1 MRAALVIALKDLR
14 QRIRNRTAIIV
25 AVVAPFGLAA
35 IFSLLLGGVSGTDLD
50 LRYAIADLDRSEISA
65 ALREGPLTGV
75 EEAGIAEVSA
85 VDDADAARAAVDD
98 GEADAAVIVPEGFAE
113 AVTAGERGSDIE
125 IEIIGATDAGFATG
139 ILESLVSSYLAEI
152 DGIRLSVATA
162 AGTGAVAPVDIP
174 ALVERASA
182 TEAPIGLA
190 DETVE
195 SRRMGQ
201 TTYFAASMAIF
212 FLFFT
217 AQFGVLSL
225 LAERREGTLPRL
237 VAAPIRP
244 WSIVLGKAL
253 GTFALGFGAMAVLA
267 VASTLLIGADWGS
280 PIGAVLLITAAVIA
294 AMGITAF
301 ITTLARTEEQAGG
314 WNSIVAITL
323 AILGGSF
330 FDVTQGPAIL
340 RQISHVTPHAWF
352 LEGISTLNAASAT
365 LVDIALPLT
374 ALLGIGLVTGAIG
387 MARARGLV
395 MGR

>member
-14 QRIRNRTAIIV
+14 QRIRDRTAIVV

-35 IFSLLLGGVSGTDLD
+35 IFSMLLGGVSGPELD
-50 LRYAIADLDRSEISA
+50 LRYAVADLDGSELSA
-65 ALREGPLTGV
+65 ALREGPLAGV
-75 EEAGIAEVSA
+75 EEAGIAEVTDLA
-85 VDDADAARAAVDD
+85 DADAARSTVDAGD
-98 GEADAAVIVPEGFAE
+98 ADAAVIVPAGFAA
-113 AVTAGERGSDIE
+113 AVSAGDGAAIQ
-125 IEIIGATDAGFATG
+125 IVGATDAGFATG
-139 ILESLVSSYLAEI
+139 ILESLVTSYLAEL

-162 AGTGAVAPVDIP
+162 LETGAVEPADVP

-182 TEAPIGLA
+182 TEPPIGLT
-190 DETVE
+190 DVEVE
-195 SRRMGQ
+195 SRRMTQ

-253 GTFALGFGAMAVLA
+253 GSFALGLGAMGVLA
-267 VASTLLIGADWGS
+267 VASTLLIGADWGN
-280 PIGAVLLITAAVIA
+280 PVGAALLIVAAVVA
-294 AMGITAF
+294 AMGITAL
-301 ITTLARTEEQAGG
+301 IATLARTEEQAGG
-314 WNSIVAITL
+314 WNGIVAVTL

-330 FDVTQGPAIL
+330 FDLTQGPEIL
-340 RQISHVTPHAWF
+340 RQVSRITPHAWF
-352 LEGISTLNAASAT
+352 LEGIATLNAASAS
-365 LVDIALPLT
+365 LVDIALPLA

-387 MARARGLV
+387 MARASGRV

>member
-14 QRIRNRTAIIV
+14 QRVRNRTAIVV
-25 AVVAPFGLAA
+25 ALVAPFGLAA
-35 IFSLLLGGVSGTDLD
+35 IFSLLLGGVSGTELD

-65 ALREGPLTGV
+65 ALREGPLTGI
-75 EEAGIAEVSA
+75 EEAGIAEVREVA
-85 VDDADAARAAVDD
+85 GADAARAAVDD
-98 GEADAAVIVPEGFAE
+98 GEADAAVVVPEGFGE
-113 AVTAGERGSDIE
+113 AVTAGERGGDVE

-139 ILESLVSSYLAEI
+139 ILESLVSSYLAELE
-152 DGIRLSVATA
+152 GIRLSVVT
-162 AGTGAVAPVDIP
+162 VASRVPPSDP
-174 ALVERASA
+174 SALVARASA
-182 TEAPIGLA
+182 AEAPINLA
-190 DETVE
+190 DIEVE
-195 SRRMGQ
+195 SRQMGQ

-253 GTFALGFGAMAVLA
+253 GTFALGFGAMVVLA

-340 RQISHVTPHAWF
+340 RQLSRVTPHAWF
-352 LEGISTLNAASAT
+352 LEGIATLNAASAT
-365 LVDIALPLT
+365 LVDIALPLA

-387 MARARGLV
+387 MVRAGGLV

>member
-14 QRIRNRTAIIV
+14 QRVRNRTAIVV
-25 AVVAPFGLAA
+25 AVIAPFGLAA

-50 LRYAIADLDRSEISA
+50 LHYAIADLDGSEISA
-65 ALREGPLTGV
+65 ALRDGPLTGI
-75 EEAGIAEVSA
+75 EEAGIAEVSE
-85 VDDADAARAAVDD
+85 VDDADAARAAVED
-98 GEADAAVIVPEGFAE
+98 GDADAAVIVPEGFAQAITSGG
-113 AVTAGERGSDIE
+113 AVEL
-125 IEIIGATDAGFATG
+125 EIIGDTDAGFATG
-139 ILESLVSSYLAEI
+139 ILDSLVSSYLAEL

-162 AGTGAVAPVDIP
+162 AGTGVSPADIP
-174 ALVERASA
+174 ELVERASA
-182 TEAPIGLA
+182 TRDPIDIA
-190 DETVE
+190 DVAVE

-253 GTFALGFGAMAVLA
+253 GTFALGFGAMVVLA
-267 VASTLLIGADWGS
+267 AASTLLIGADWGS
-280 PIGAVLLITAAVIA
+280 PIGVVLLISAAVFA

-301 ITTLARTEEQAGG
+301 IATLARTEEQAGG
-314 WNSIVAITL
+314 WNAIVAVTL

-330 FDVTQGPAIL
+330 FDLTQGPEIL
-340 RQISHVTPHAWF
+340 RQVSRVTPHAWF
-352 LEGISTLNAASAT
+352 LEGVATLNAASAT
-365 LVDIALPLT
+365 LVDIALPLA

-387 MARARGLV
+387 LARARGLV

>member
-14 QRIRNRTAIIV
+14 QRIRDRTAIVV

-35 IFSLLLGGVSGTDLD
+35 IFSMLLGGVSGPELD
-50 LRYAIADLDRSEISA
+50 LRYAVADLDGSELSA
-65 ALREGPLTGV
+65 ALREGPLAGV
-75 EEAGIAEVSA
+75 EEAGIAEVTDLA
-85 VDDADAARAAVDD
+85 DADAARSTVDAGD
-98 GEADAAVIVPEGFAE
+98 ADAAVIVPAGFAA
-113 AVTAGERGSDIE
+113 AVSAGDGAAIQ
-125 IEIIGATDAGFATG
+125 IVGATDAGFATG
-139 ILESLVSSYLAEI
+139 ILESLVTSYLAEL

-162 AGTGAVAPVDIP
+162 LATGAVEPADVP

-182 TEAPIGLA
+182 TEPPIGLT
-190 DETVE
+190 DVEVE
-195 SRRMGQ
+195 SRRMTQ

-253 GTFALGFGAMAVLA
+253 GSFALGLGAMGVLA
-267 VASTLLIGADWGS
+267 VASTLLIGADWGN
-280 PIGAVLLITAAVIA
+280 PVGAALLIVAAVVA
-294 AMGITAF
+294 AMGITAL
-301 ITTLARTEEQAGG
+301 IATLARTEEQAGG
-314 WNSIVAITL
+314 WNGIVAVTL

-330 FDVTQGPAIL
+330 FDLTQGPEIL
-340 RQISHVTPHAWF
+340 RQVSRITPHAWF
-352 LEGISTLNAASAT
+352 LEGIATLTAASAS
-365 LVDIALPLT
+365 LVDIALPLA

-387 MARARGLV
+387 MARASGLV

>member
-14 QRIRNRTAIIV
+14 QRVRNRTAIVV
-25 AVVAPFGLAA
+25 ALVAPFGLAA
-35 IFSLLLGGVSGTDLD
+35 IFSLLLGGVSGTELD
-50 LRYAIADLDRSEISA
+50 LRYAIADLDRSEISDA
-65 ALREGPLTGV
+65 FREGPLTGI
-75 EEAGIAEVSA
+75 EEAGIAEVREVA
-85 VDDADAARAAVDD
+85 DADAARAAVDD
-98 GEADAAVIVPEGFAE
+98 GEADAAVVVPEGFGE
-113 AVTAGERGSDIE
+113 AVTAGERGGDVE

-139 ILESLVSSYLAEI
+139 ILESLVSSYLAELE
-152 DGIRLSVATA
+152 GIRLSVVT
-162 AGTGAVAPVDIP
+162 VASRVPPSDP
-174 ALVERASA
+174 SALVARASA
-182 TEAPIGLA
+182 AEAPINLA
-190 DETVE
+190 DIEVE
-195 SRRMGQ
+195 SRQMGQ

-253 GTFALGFGAMAVLA
+253 GTFALGFGAMVVLA

-340 RQISHVTPHAWF
+340 RQLSRVTPHAWF
-352 LEGISTLNAASAT
+352 LEGIATLNAASAT
-365 LVDIALPLT
+365 LVDIALPLA

-387 MARARGLV
+387 MVRAGGLV

>member
-14 QRIRNRTAIIV
+14 QRVRNRTAIVV
-25 AVVAPFGLAA
+25 ALVAPFGLAA
-35 IFSLLLGGVSGTDLD
+35 IFSLLLGGVSGTELD

-65 ALREGPLTGV
+65 ALREGPLTGI
-75 EEAGIAEVSA
+75 EEAGIAEVREVA
-85 VDDADAARAAVDD
+85 DADAARAAVDD
-98 GEADAAVIVPEGFAE
+98 GEADAAVVVPEGFGE
-113 AVTAGERGSDIE
+113 AVTAGERGGDVV

-139 ILESLVSSYLAEI
+139 ILESLVSSYLAELE
-152 DGIRLSVATA
+152 GIRLSVVT
-162 AGTGAVAPVDIP
+162 VASRVPPSDP
-174 ALVERASA
+174 SALVARASA
-182 TEAPIGLA
+182 AEAPINLA
-190 DETVE
+190 DIEVE
-195 SRRMGQ
+195 SRQMGQ

-253 GTFALGFGAMAVLA
+253 GTFALGFGAMVVLA

-340 RQISHVTPHAWF
+340 RQLSRVTPHAWF
-352 LEGISTLNAASAT
+352 LEGIATLNAASAT
-365 LVDIALPLT
+365 LVDIALPLA

-387 MARARGLV
+387 MVRAGGLV

>member
-14 QRIRNRTAIIV
+14 QRVRNRTAIVV
-25 AVVAPFGLAA
+25 ALVAPFGLAA
-35 IFSLLLGGVSGTDLD
+35 IFSLLLGGVSGTELD

-65 ALREGPLTGV
+65 ALREGPLTGI
-75 EEAGIAEVSA
+75 EEAGIAEVREVA
-85 VDDADAARAAVDD
+85 DADAARAAVDD
-98 GEADAAVIVPEGFAE
+98 GEADAAVVVPEGFGE
-113 AVTAGERGSDIE
+113 AVTAGERGGDVE

-139 ILESLVSSYLAEI
+139 ILESLVSSYLAELE
-152 DGIRLSVATA
+152 GIRLSVVT
-162 AGTGAVAPVDIP
+162 VASRVPPSDP
-174 ALVERASA
+174 SALVARASA
-182 TEAPIGLA
+182 AEAPINLA
-190 DETVE
+190 DIEVE
-195 SRRMGQ
+195 SRQMGQ

-253 GTFALGFGAMAVLA
+253 GTFALGFGAMVVLA

-340 RQISHVTPHAWF
+340 RQLSRVTPHAWF
-352 LEGISTLNAASAT
+352 LEGIATLNAASAT
-365 LVDIALPLT
+365 LVDIALPLA

-387 MARARGLV
+387 MVRAGGLV

>member
-14 QRIRNRTAIIV
+14 QRVRNRTAIVV

-35 IFSLLLGGVSGTDLD
+35 IFSLLLGGVSGTDLE
-50 LRYAIADLDRSEISA
+50 LRYAIADLDRSAISA
-65 ALREGPLTGV
+65 ALREGPLAGV
-75 EEAGIAEVSA
+75 EEAGIAEVTEVA
-85 VDDADAARAAVDD
+85 DADAARAAVDE
-98 GEADAAVIVPEGFAE
+98 GEADAAVVVPAGFAE
-113 AVTAGERGSDIE
+113 AVTAGARGSGVE
-125 IEIIGATDAGFATG
+125 IEIIGATDAGFSTG

-152 DGIRLSVATA
+152 DAVRLSVVTVA
-162 AGTGAVAPVDIP
+162 ARVPPADPA

-182 TEAPIGLA
+182 TETPIGLS
-190 DETVE
+190 DVTVE
-195 SRRMGQ
+195 SRRMSQ

-253 GTFALGFGAMAVLA
+253 GTFALGFGAMVVLA
-267 VASTLLIGADWGS
+267 VASTLLIGADWGN
-280 PIGAVLLITAAVIA
+280 PIGAVLLITAAVVA

-301 ITTLARTEEQAGG
+301 IATLARTEEQAGG

-330 FDVTQGPAIL
+330 FDVTQGPQVL
-340 RQISHVTPHAWF
+340 QQVSRVTPHAWF

-365 LVDIALPLT
+365 LVDIALPLA

>member
-14 QRIRNRTAIIV
+14 QRVRNRTAIVV
-25 AVVAPFGLAA
+25 ALVAPFGLAA
-35 IFSLLLGGVSGTDLD
+35 IFSLLLGGVSGTELD
-50 LRYAIADLDRSEISA
+50 LRYAIADLDRSEISD
-65 ALREGPLTGV
+65 ALREGPLTGI
-75 EEAGIAEVSA
+75 EEAGIAEVREVA
-85 VDDADAARAAVDD
+85 GADAARAAVDD
-98 GEADAAVIVPEGFAE
+98 GEADAAVVVPEGFGE
-113 AVTAGERGSDIE
+113 AVTAGERGGDVV

-139 ILESLVSSYLAEI
+139 ILESLVSSYLAELE
-152 DGIRLSVATA
+152 GIRLSVVT
-162 AGTGAVAPVDIP
+162 VASRVPPSDP
-174 ALVERASA
+174 SALVARASA
-182 TEAPIGLA
+182 AEAPINLA
-190 DETVE
+190 DIEVE
-195 SRRMGQ
+195 SRQMGQ

-253 GTFALGFGAMAVLA
+253 GTFALGFGAMVVLA

-340 RQISHVTPHAWF
+340 RQLSRVTPHAWF
-352 LEGISTLNAASAT
+352 LEGIATLNAASAT
-365 LVDIALPLT
+365 LVDIALPLA

-387 MARARGLV
+387 MVRAGGLV